1 MTRPPASRRSILSL
15 CVSFVNISEHPPTFF
30 ILLSILWSY
39 ASSPPKWAFHFYPPL
54 NPGDPLFSIPFT
66 SFLLLFLPWLL
77 PTAFEHTQIPSFWKP
92 SHFSLHLLPKWRLPS
107 RLPSRLTAL
116 SFTVKALKTSLHRFY
131 LYFHITELL
140 QDSTTFCFQPKH
152 SVERTALK
160 VHQQF
165 LHCHIL
171 QSLLSPCSSWL
182 LWFIQH
188 WWPRSTQPTPPAYL
202 SVFLS

>member
-1 MTRPPASRRSILSL
+1 MTRPPASLRSILSL
-15 CVSFVNISEHPPTFF
+15 CISFVNISKHPPTFF

-54 NPGDPLFSIPFT
+54 NPGDPFSP
-66 SFLLLFLPWLL
+66 FLLYPFYFFFSPGCF
-77 PTAFEHTQIPSFWKP
+77 PPDFEHTQIPLFWKP
-92 SHFSLHLLPKWRLPS
+92 SHFSLHLWPKW

-188 WWPRSTQPTPPAYL
+188 WWPLSTRPTPPVYL